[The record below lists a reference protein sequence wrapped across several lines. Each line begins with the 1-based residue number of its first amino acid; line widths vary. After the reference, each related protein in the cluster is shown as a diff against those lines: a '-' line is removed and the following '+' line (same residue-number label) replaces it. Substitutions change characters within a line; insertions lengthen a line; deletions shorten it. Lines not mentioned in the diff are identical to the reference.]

1 MANDPTIGILM
12 LKTGFPRP
20 PGDIGNP
27 ATWDFPVLYEV
38 VEPAVVGRIVT
49 AEALPAGLI
58 EAFIAAAGRLVERGV
73 AALTTSCGFLA
84 PLQPRLSAAL
94 PVPVATSSLL
104 QIPWLQAALGTAGRV
119 GVITIDAE
127 KLTPA
132 HFAGVGAPADTPFV
146 GVEGGGELHRVI
158 FGDLAELD
166 LAAAEADVLAAG
178 DALRARIPDLA
189 AVVLECT
196 NMAPYSG
203 ALRTHLGVP
212 VYDIVTLVDWLR
224 AGLPDGR

>member
-1 MANDPTIGILM
+1 MAHDPTIGILM
-12 LKTGFPRP
+12 LKTRFPRP

-49 AEALPAGLI
+49 AEALPDGLI
-58 EAFIAAAGRLVERGV
+58 EAFIAAAGRLVEQGV
-73 AALTTSCGFLA
+73 VALTTSCGFLA

-166 LAAAEADVLAAG
+166 LAVAEADVLAAG
-178 DALRARIPDLA
+178 DALRARLPDLA

-196 NMAPYSG
+196 NMAPYSR
-203 ALRTHLGVP
+203 ALRAHLGVP